1 MLDLGVAKEQLW
13 EPDELGLILEHQL
26 ASPLEF
32 DIIGMKPDQLEQLK
46 SDWQTT
52 PPIETFGDL
61 LFHPRPP
68 VRFLELTKE
77 FARASRGHS
86 ERPLPDEVASV
97 VYLASIMAAF
107 ARCEKRIT
115 GLSDDG
121 LRYGLTW
128 ALGQAWLR
136 GPMRELFEEGCPT
149 GPFG

>member
-1 MLDLGVAKEQLW
+1 MGKHEDRHTDTRSLARMLDLGVAKEQLW

-86 ERPLPDEVASV
+86 ERPLPDEVAPSDGR
-97 VYLASIMAAF
+97 AGS
-107 ARCEKRIT
+107 T
-115 GLSDDG
+115 GGGGGEDG
-121 LRYGLTW
+121 AG
-128 ALGQAWLR
+128 AEPGQDAQ
-136 GPMRELFEEGCPT
+136 E
-149 GPFG
+149 